1 MFPIPPV
8 LCVRIRNTSTGA
20 LRAAYLHG
28 PYTLHVSAYPT
39 TFNPN
44 CKVGSLER
52 DGAPEYEPQL
62 KAGGSWDAKLVVP
75 EHIRVMGE
83 GESLRS
89 SAQAETVSWIVEVT
103 SQIIFSTSATVHYEL
118 LVGRDENAL
127 SLPFLASAGSAQ
139 RCPGQVEDH
148 QRGKQHKHG
157 HHVAQAK
164 GVFSKA
170 ITLVVDDT
178 TSLWNKPAWPPHA
191 DIEAGSGAIKLDDPG
206 HQREE
211 KPQEGT
217 GQNDPNAETSPR
229 KGDHRQL
236 KPKRVHLVI
245 LTHGLHSNLSADLLY
260 LKESIDAAAKDARE
274 DARQQR
280 AKRQSAKRLPSPQPI
295 EEDLQA
301 EDDGTT
307 LGSISTPTQEVED
320 ADDDEEV
327 IVRGF
332 AENVIRTERGIKYLG
347 KRLAKYVLRMT
358 YPQQPVLPVK
368 RTGTMPFASL
378 SKNQRESGHHNDHPA
393 HAHSSLHEITPT
405 GEKLPYKVTS
415 ISFIGHS
422 LGGLVQ
428 TYAIAYVQKHS
439 PRFFQIIK
447 PINFVALATPFLG
460 LSNENPL
467 YVKFALDFGLVGRTG
482 QDLGLAWSPPNIART
497 GWSAI
502 LGGLGA
508 GAQKTKHKQHDPGS
522 KPLLRILPTGPA
534 HRTLRLFRKRTV
546 YANVVNDGIVPLRT
560 SCLLFLDWN
569 SLERVE
575 KARRENGI
583 VGTMAE
589 WGWAELTGTS
599 ATTHY
604 EKSWSAR
611 LSSAGSDAPASAELG
626 TQVPEPNEGTSRDE
640 APEIVRTDP
649 EAQQFL
655 SEQQSHRADVNEPH
669 RGGFEPFGAINSL
682 LNSLLPNRDQRST
695 HLVKDSK
702 VYTRGQTIRTRS
714 RSSMTES
721 GQRPGDTEARSIDD
735 SGDRRKFAN
744 SKSPKEREAHIPTP
758 PRTSFFESAGAI
770 LNPPLPPTE
779 FLVDPSSRPRT
790 IFHDRVYHP
799 HDIPPA
805 PVKRQSNFVRSVPG
819 LGERRDKRDHE
830 SDHGDSGTMTVEE
843 KIARAY
849 HRDMS
854 WRKVLVRLEP
864 DAHNNIIVRRMFANA
879 YGWPVVKHLVDTHFS
894 NRDVATVRDDDQPGT
909 ELAKEI
915 DRAVSEH
922 GEELTWEGTKQSS
935 MNRED
940 GEGRDRLGK
949 MKGPMEGNS
958 TSSSLSR
965 PTILSR
971 IDSVQWSEADW
982 EVTDDEEEGDDRRG
996 RPSSPSRRSTTSR
1009 YQAQHD
1015 RGKSGSSPLP
1025 SMVTNAITELPTLVG
1040 MTRSFEDNVEEGG
1053 GLIERVTEL
1062 ALSPSR
1068 Q

>member
-1 MFPIPPV
+1 M
-8 LCVRIRNTSTGA
+8 
-20 LRAAYLHG
+20 
-28 PYTLHVSAYPT
+28 SAYPT
-39 TFNPN
+39 TFSPN
-44 CKVGSLER
+44 RKVESLER

-75 EHIRVMGE
+75 EHIRVTGE
-83 GESLRS
+83 GDGLRPS
-89 SAQAETVSWIVEVT
+89 VQAETVSWIVEVT
-103 SQIIFSTSATVHYEL
+103 SQIIFSASATVHYEL

-127 SLPFLASAGSAQ
+127 SLPFLASAGSSQ
-139 RCPGQVEDH
+139 RCPGRLEDH
-148 QRGKQHKHG
+148 QQGKQRKHG
-157 HHVAQAK
+157 HHAAQPK

-170 ITLVVDDT
+170 ITIVVDDT
-178 TSLWNKPAWPPHA
+178 TSLWNKPAWPRHA
-191 DIEAGSGAIKLDDPG
+191 NIEAGSGKIKLDDPG
-206 HQREE
+206 HQRQEN
-211 KPQEGT
+211 PQEGIAQT
-217 GQNDPNAETSPR
+217 DSNAETSPR
-229 KGDHRQL
+229 EGDQPQL

-274 DARQQR
+274 DARQRR
-280 AKRQSAKRLPSPQPI
+280 AKRQNANRLPSPQPI
-295 EEDLQA
+295 KEDVQA
-301 EDDGTT
+301 EDDGAA
-307 LGSISTPTQEVED
+307 LQSVSTPTQAVDD

-332 AENVIRTERGIKYLG
+332 ADNVIRTERGIKYLG
-347 KRLAKYVLRMT
+347 KRLAKYVLRIT
-358 YPQQPVLPVK
+358 YPQQPVLPAK
-368 RTGTMPFASL
+368 RTGTMSFSNL
-378 SKNQRESGHHNDHPA
+378 SKNQHEVTHQNEHPV
-393 HAHSSLHEITPT
+393 HAHSSLYEDTPT
-405 GEKLPYKVTS
+405 GEKLPYEITS

-428 TYAIAYVQKHS
+428 TYAIAYLQKHS

-497 GWSAI
+497 GWSTI
-502 LGGLGA
+502 LSGLGA
-508 GAQKTKHKQHDPGS
+508 GPQKTKYKQNDPGS

-534 HRTLRLFRKRTV
+534 HRTLRMFRKRTV

-569 SLERVE
+569 SLGRVE

-599 ATTHY
+599 ATTHH

-611 LSSAGSDAPASAELG
+611 ILSAGSDAPASIELE
-626 TQVPEPNEGTSRDE
+626 TKVPEPNKGTSRDE
-640 APEIVRTDP
+640 VPEMVVTDQ
-649 EAQQFL
+649 EAQNL
-655 SEQQSHRADVNEPH
+655 LGEQRSDRAGINESH
-669 RGGFEPFGAINSL
+669 RGGFEPFGPISSL

-695 HLVKDSK
+695 HPAKDSK
-702 VYTRGQTIRTRS
+702 VYTRSQTIRARS
-714 RSSMTES
+714 GFGVDES
-721 GQRPGDTEARSIDD
+721 GRRSGDTEVRYIGFSE
-735 SGDRRKFAN
+735 DRHKPAN
-744 SKSPKEREAHIPTP
+744 SKLSVEREAHILTP
-758 PRTSFFESAGAI
+758 PRTGFFESAGAI

-805 PVKRQSNFVRSVPG
+805 PVKRQSNFVRSVSG
-819 LGERRDKRDHE
+819 LGERRDKRDYE
-830 SDHGDSGTMTVEE
+830 SDHGGSGTMTVEE

-879 YGWPVVKHLVDTHFS
+879 YGWPVIKHLVDTHFS
-894 NRDVATVRDDDQPGT
+894 NRDVATVRDNDQPGT
-909 ELAKEI
+909 ELAKGM
-915 DRAVSEH
+915 DQGVSEH
-922 GEELTWEGTKQSS
+922 GEELAWDGTRQSS
-935 MNRED
+935 MNPEEE
-940 GEGRDRLGK
+940 EGRDRLGK
-949 MKGPMEGNS
+949 IKGPMEGSS
-958 TSSSLSR
+958 TRSSVSR

-971 IDSVQWSEADW
+971 VDSVQWSEADW
-982 EVTDDEEEGDDRRG
+982 EVTDDEEEDRWRG
-996 RPSSPSRRSTTSR
+996 ASNPSRRPTTS
-1009 YQAQHD
+1009 
-1015 RGKSGSSPLP
+1015 
-1025 SMVTNAITELPTLVG
+1025 
-1040 MTRSFEDNVEEGG
+1040 
-1053 GLIERVTEL
+1053 
-1062 ALSPSR
+1062 
-1068 Q
+1068 